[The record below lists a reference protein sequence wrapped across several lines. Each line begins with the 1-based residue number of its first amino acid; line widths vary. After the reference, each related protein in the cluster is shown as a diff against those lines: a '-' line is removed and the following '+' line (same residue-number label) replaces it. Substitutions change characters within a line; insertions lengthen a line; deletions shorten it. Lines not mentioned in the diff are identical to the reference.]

1 MDMLGTLQVDILN
14 FTGSIYL
21 LFTEMNPEF
30 INFVMDANFP
40 LLGASTAIKSVMVF
54 VNTGMQ
60 EFQRL
65 TSLSELGLSDNNISV
80 LPPELVSI

>member
-30 INFVMDANFP
+30 INLFMDANFP
-40 LLGASTAIKSVMVF
+40 LSGASTAI
-54 VNTGMQ
+54 
-60 EFQRL
+60 
-65 TSLSELGLSDNNISV
+65 
-80 LPPELVSI
+80 